1 MNGNININNNIEIGN
16 RLRKLLEINNMTQAE
31 LAKKMD
37 TTTATLSRYVTGK
50 RQPKGEIVA
59 KMAYLLNTTSDY
71 ILTGNEDNKVIKI
84 ENKTNEI
91 VLSKNEQILLDD
103 YRLLNTDGQKEAN
116 KRVKELTAIPFYRT
130 NETVTIAAHSD
141 KPIDNDEMDKIHKDL
156 EDMMKW

>member
-71 ILTGNEDNKVIKI
+71 ILTGKEETEQLNDRDKKDIEKDLKKI
-84 ENKTNEI
+84 M
-91 VLSKNEQILLDD
+91 DD
-103 YRLLNTDGQKEAN
+103 FKSGESGPAFYDG
-116 KRVKELTAIPFYRT
+116 VEL
-130 NETVTIAAHSD
+130 
-141 KPIDNDEMDKIHKDL
+141 DNDDLDKL
-156 EDMMKW
+156 EIAMRTALEIAKVKNKEKYTPKKYKK

>member
-1 MNGNININNNIEIGN
+1 MNGNININSNIEIGS

-71 ILTGNEDNKVIKI
+71 ILTGKESDESALNNRDKKDIEKDLKKIMDDFRDGESGPVYFDGVELDED
-84 ENKTNEI
+84 
-91 VLSKNEQILLDD
+91 D
-103 YRLLNTDGQKEAN
+103 
-116 KRVKELTAIPFYRT
+116 
-130 NETVTIAAHSD
+130 
-141 KPIDNDEMDKIHKDL
+141 MDKLEIAMRTALEIAKVKNKEKYTPKKYKKD
-156 EDMMKW
+156 K

>member
-71 ILTGNEDNKVIKI
+71 ILTGKEDKDSESILNNRDKKDIEKDLKKI
-84 ENKTNEI
+84 MDDFRDGESGPVYFDGIE
-91 VLSKNEQILLDD
+91 LDED
-103 YRLLNTDGQKEAN
+103 D
-116 KRVKELTAIPFYRT
+116 
-130 NETVTIAAHSD
+130 
-141 KPIDNDEMDKIHKDL
+141 MDKLEIAMRTALEIAKVKNKEKYTPKKYKKDK
-156 EDMMKW
+156 E